1 MKEKTLKPILN
12 LLGRG
17 SIIRIA
23 LAAALAVG
31 ISVGCADVL
40 ISVFQDEPA
49 AFSSFWPM
57 LPPLAVTV
65 VVFFLAY
72 CLLCLV
78 LVLPLERL
86 LNLDPIALAL
96 ALALFALSL
105 FPLITGDRL
114 FRFLFFYSNRSDVE
128 RFQAFISVL
137 ICLIVSV
144 PAYFVTR
151 AAQTVE
157 RYRRIVAGL
166 ALALPF
172 GLSETILIVWL
183 WKYLWGTAGEL
194 RLLLGS
200 FWLAALITTAWL
212 AYRLASKVRV
222 EAALG
227 ALMFAIVLAATL
239 TLIPSDTR
247 NAFPTTQEPAGHRIK
262 QIILIVVD
270 TLRADFVSSYDT
282 RNVATPNMDRLARD
296 GVLFEQAYSEAPWTL
311 PSVSSMMTGLPPT
324 VHLATTPHD
333 RLPSVLPTLAEYL
346 REKGYFTL
354 AIGRNS
360 SLGPQYNLSQGFLQY
375 HIFPSPSI
383 GHSFGA
389 KFLRRVLFPSRFKEC
404 LSTDELTTRACQW
417 IEHNSEWPFFLWLHY
432 YDPHQPLE
440 PPWDLIPDEEPPARI
455 GRHFSDF
462 KRIRG
467 GLFVP
472 SAQERQWIKELYR
485 GEVRYVDRAIG
496 RLIKTLEAQGLYDES
511 LIVLTSDHG
520 EEFWE
525 HGGIGHGHTLKNELL
540 RIPLIFKLPEQEF
553 AGTRIEQ
560 PISNSAIMPTI
571 LDLCGI
577 ELEED
582 IPRPA
587 SLALLW
593 KQDASAT
600 EHEPIISTGLLY
612 YEDRVSVIHNG
623 LKYVRSRVDGRE
635 ELYNLKQ
642 DPEERASITPSS
654 GDRIQEARD
663 ILQSHDQRAEQQRQY
678 FGITGPDSALLDK
691 ETQDQLRAIGYIN

>member
-1 MKEKTLKPILN
+1 VKQTMLKPIRGLISQGATVRFV
-12 LLGRG
+12 LTTGSVLGLSMG
-17 SIIRIA
+17 F
-23 LAAALAVG
+23 
-31 ISVGCADVL
+31 ADVL
-40 ISVFQDEPA
+40 ISVFHEQPV

-57 LPPLAVTV
+57 LAPLAVTV
-65 VVFFLAY
+65 ALFLLAY
-72 CLLCLV
+72 CLFCFV
-78 LVLPLERL
+78 LILPSGKLFGL
-86 LNLDPIALAL
+86 HPVALAL
-96 ALALFALSL
+96 ATALFMGLL
-105 FPLITGDRL
+105 FPLITGERL
-114 FRFLFFYSNRSDVE
+114 FRFLFFSNLSDSE
-128 RFQAFISVL
+128 QIQALISLL
-137 ICLIVSV
+137 ICLMVSTA
-144 PAYFVTR
+144 AYFI
-151 AAQTVE
+151 AKAIQTVD
-157 RYRRIVAGL
+157 RYRRVVASL
-166 ALALPF
+166 ALTLPF
-172 GLSETILIVWL
+172 GLAEVTLMVWL
-183 WKYLWGTAGEL
+183 CKYRWSSAGEI
-194 RLLLGS
+194 RLLL
-200 FWLAALITTAWL
+200 AALCMAAFVATAWL
-212 AYRLASKVRV
+212 AYRLVPKIRI

-227 ALMFAIVLAATL
+227 AFLFALVCTAAL
-239 TLIPSDTR
+239 TLLPSETSS
-247 NAFPTTQEPAGHRIK
+247 PSPMTQKRTDHLIRHV
-262 QIILIVVD
+262 ILIVVD
-270 TLRADFVSSYDT
+270 TLRADFVSSYDA

-296 GVLFEQAYSEAPWTL
+296 GVLFEHAYSEAPWTL

-346 REKGYFTL
+346 RDKGYFTL

-375 HIFPSPSI
+375 NIFPSPSI

-389 KFLRRVLFPSRFKEC
+389 KFLRRILFPSRFKEC
-404 LSTDELTTRACQW
+404 LSTDELTTLACRW
-417 IEHNSEWPFFLWLHY
+417 IGRNSNNPFFLWLHY

-472 SAQERQWIKELYR
+472 SAQEREWIEELYR

-496 RLIKTLEAQGLYDES
+496 RLLKTLEAQDLYDES

-525 HGGIGHGHTLKNELL
+525 HGNIGHGHTLKNELL
-540 RIPLIFKLPEQEF
+540 RIPLIFKLPHQKY
-553 AGTRIEQ
+553 AGTRVEK

-577 ELEED
+577 EIEED
-582 IPRPA
+582 IARPA

-612 YEDRVSVIHNG
+612 YEDRVSIIHDG

-642 DPEERASITPSS
+642 DPEERASITSSS

-678 FGITGPDSALLDK
+678 FGITGPDSAVLDK